1 VRGDQIISPVWFK
14 TEHFTIVAKAAEP
27 STESQF
33 RLMLQNLLA
42 ERFKLA
48 FHRETKM
55 LSVYEMVVAKGGPK
69 LVESKLTEDVYRPS
83 GRTAYE
89 LPHTSMPEFAT
100 RLVELGA
107 VSLPVVDRTGIPG
120 FFDITLTFPEGMRP
134 MDRLDIPAA
143 ADIFSIM
150 EKQLGLKLEERK
162 APAEILVIDH
172 AERATEN

>member
-1 VRGDQIISPVWFK
+1 VVIDSRKG
-14 TEHFTIVAKAAEP
+14 AEP

-55 LSVYEMVVAKGGPK
+55 LSEYEMVVAKAGPK
-69 LVESKLTEDVYRPS
+69 LVESKLTENVYQRG

-89 LPHTSMPEFAT
+89 LPHTSMSEFAT

-107 VSLPVVDRTGIPG
+107 VSLPVVDRTGIPA

-134 MDRLDIPAA
+134 MDRLDIPVV
-143 ADIFSIM
+143 ADIFSIL
-150 EKQLGLKLEERK
+150 ERQFGLKLEERK
-162 APAEILVIDH
+162 VVAEILGIDH
-172 AERATEN
+172 AERPTEN